1 MITTLDMEYE
11 RFYPFIFLFGTFL
24 LHKSRKNGLFRC
36 FLIKKGLI
44 PSNVNYGPLL
54 CSSIVLSSKFYD
66 DVYITNKEYSRIL
79 RIMTLDRSPEIQ
91 NKISNLSDSEFEREC
106 LVLLNG
112 AERILLEALEYQV
125 FETMETLENWIF
137 SFTEM

>member
-1 MITTLDMEYE
+1 
-11 RFYPFIFLFGTFL
+11 
-24 LHKSRKNGLFRC
+24 
-36 FLIKKGLI
+36 
-44 PSNVNYGPLL
+44 
-54 CSSIVLSSKFYD
+54 
-66 DVYITNKEYSRIL
+66 
-79 RIMTLDRSPEIQ
+79 MTLDRSPEIQ